1 MINAANLQKPFR
13 THKRVAGTM
22 PFDSNIEFI
31 GIPST
36 QEVIWFQY
44 GNQHSFNTVPKIV
57 LKQLQTKFFS
67 DSPAVRDLAKIDATL
82 ERKIEIYTYFC
93 FGDADFTPDVIDGI
107 LQPSENFRHSV
118 DCISLK
124 WKNKDLTIDGKV
136 LNTNRGFENIGAFY
150 NNTFQVKNGNVISW
164 INQNG
169 TKVNTVENEAS
180 GYDGN
185 SILNKL
191 ENGNYQLTKDGII
204 ILKEES
210 LVQLPEFLKSFTK
223 K

>member
-124 WKNKDLTIDGKV
+124 WKTKDITIGKTV
-136 LNTNRGFENIGAFY
+136 LNSRDIKITDLIWNGYPDKYIANVLNITMSTYDYHRRNLYRKAGVTNKADF
-150 NNTFQVKNGNVISW
+150 
-164 INQNG
+164 IN
-169 TKVNTVENEAS
+169 KVT
-180 GYDGN
+180 
-185 SILNKL
+185 
-191 ENGNYQLTKDGII
+191 
-204 ILKEES
+204 EERIN
-210 LVQLPEFLKSFTK
+210 
-223 K
+223 